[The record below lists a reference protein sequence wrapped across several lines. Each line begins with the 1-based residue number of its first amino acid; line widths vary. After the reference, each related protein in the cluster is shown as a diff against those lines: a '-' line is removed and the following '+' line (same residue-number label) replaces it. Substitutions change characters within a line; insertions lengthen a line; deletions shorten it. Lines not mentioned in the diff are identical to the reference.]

1 VRTQSRDTSPE
12 VERRLI
18 EMVRQTPIWRRL
30 QLADR
35 LSHSLRDLVWCSLRQ
50 RHPQATAAELRRRFA
65 AIHLGP
71 ALARRVLDTAKRPD
85 QT

>member
-1 VRTQSRDTSPE
+1 MRTQSRDTSLE
-12 VERRLI
+12 VERRLVQ
-18 EMVRQTPIWRRL
+18 MVRQTPVWRRL

-50 RHPQATAAELRRRFA
+50 RHPQATPGELRRLFA

-71 ALARRVLDTAKRPD
+71 ELARRVLDAGSRAD